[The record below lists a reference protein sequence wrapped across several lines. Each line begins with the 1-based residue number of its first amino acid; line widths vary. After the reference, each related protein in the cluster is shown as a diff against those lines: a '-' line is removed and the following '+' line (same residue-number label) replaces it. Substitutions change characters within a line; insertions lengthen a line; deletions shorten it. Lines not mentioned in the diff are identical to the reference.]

1 MSHRIKIIENFI
13 SEQDC
18 QYAINILKHFTQE
31 NKLETFKDNP
41 TVFVSPKTKEVVEFE
56 KKFSILCCKE
66 QKNSSGFK
74 LPLFTTEAF
83 LSLWVVGSYSG
94 VHLDSHYG
102 YEFLQFTS
110 VLYFNN
116 DYQGGEIY
124 FPNQQIVIRPKAG
137 SVILFP
143 SGGTEYPHGVKEITS
158 GVRATL
164 AMWHTGRIDKA
175 SEGLNPG
182 LFGPHPA
189 FGN

>member
-18 QYAINILKHFTQE
+18 QYAISLLKQFAQE
-31 NKLETFKDNP
+31 NKLEIFKDNP
-41 TVFVSPKTKEVVEFE
+41 KVRVAPETKEVIEFN
-56 KKFSILCCKE
+56 KKFSVLCCE
-66 QKNSSGFK
+66 EHRSSSGFK

-83 LSLWVVGSYSG
+83 LSLWAEGSDAG

-137 SVILFP
+137 SAILFP

-175 SEGLNPG
+175 SESLNPG
-182 LFGPHPA
+182 VYI
-189 FGN
+189 